1 MLTDRNELN
10 KRFLNECVKTLNIVQ
25 LKEQDQEFCV
35 GILSLERDEKVRL
48 HLEMFIFEIQ
58 RESEMN
64 NVERENR
71 FSSYYH

>member
-1 MLTDRNELN
+1 MCKDSKHSPIKGT
-10 KRFLNECVKTLNIVQ
+10 Q
-25 LKEQDQEFCV
+25 QDQEFCV

>member
-1 MLTDRNELN
+1 MCKDSKHSPI
-10 KRFLNECVKTLNIVQ
+10 KRTQ
-25 LKEQDQEFCV
+25 QDQEFCV
-35 GILSLERDEKVRL
+35 GILSLDWEREMRKCGYIW
-48 HLEMFIFEIQ
+48 MFIFEIQ

>member
-1 MLTDRNELN
+1 MCKDSKHSPIKGT
-10 KRFLNECVKTLNIVQ
+10 Q
-25 LKEQDQEFCV
+25 QDQEFCV
-35 GILSLERDEKVRL
+35 GILSLDWEREMRKCGYIW
-48 HLEMFIFEIQ
+48 MFIFEIQ